1 MILGILGTILKI
13 IGMILLCILF
23 LLLFIL
29 FLLLFVPL
37 RYRAQLF
44 REGKNIAVHAQISYL
59 FHLICLPVDFEDKK
73 LKISLKVF
81 GFTFFSNTES
91 EGGKRKAAKKGK
103 KKVSDKEDEKE
114 SEGQEEGEEQ
124 EIGEAEA
131 KEHPILGTVQIKEK
145 PIEENQVKQKQ
156 NSNETNE
163 TKSKE
168 GEEISIKKSKPH
180 SISAKIAKKLRILY
194 KKLVVIY
201 QKIRRRIKNIFEKIS
216 SGKEKLADLRKKMQL
231 IFTFLRDEQNKNGIK
246 YAGKSILQLL
256 KYVLPYKIEGELV
269 FATGDAYSM
278 GRALSY
284 LGMLYPLYGK
294 QLTLTA
300 DFEAD
305 AFRLEGRMQLA
316 GRIRFC
322 RILWIAF
329 KLWRK
334 GKILTLVSSAK
345 ELKHKLTTSAL

>member
-1 MILGILGTILKI
+1 M
-13 IGMILLCILF
+13 
-23 LLLFIL
+23 
-29 FLLLFVPL
+29 
-37 RYRAQLF
+37 
-44 REGKNIAVHAQISYL
+44 
-59 FHLICLPVDFEDKK
+59 
-73 LKISLKVF
+73 
-81 GFTFFSNTES
+81 
-91 EGGKRKAAKKGK
+91 
-103 KKVSDKEDEKE
+103 
-114 SEGQEEGEEQ
+114 
-124 EIGEAEA
+124 
-131 KEHPILGTVQIKEK
+131 
-145 PIEENQVKQKQ
+145 
-156 NSNETNE
+156 
-163 TKSKE
+163 
-168 GEEISIKKSKPH
+168 
-180 SISAKIAKKLRILY
+180 
-194 KKLVVIY
+194 IY